1 MRAIGEDLWVAGARL
16 RFVGANRYDLASSPP
31 SAGGYVCGRGY
42 EDAELARLLDELVA
56 STGARLLRTWAFA
69 RFTDG
74 GRDFST
80 LDRLIAAAR
89 ARGLR
94 LVLTLENEW
103 RDCTDAD
110 ATTSDGRKGAAW
122 FASGWQGAYREH
134 VTRVVSRYRD
144 EPTIAMWQLMNEAE
158 SPDGDALLSFA
169 RDAAALVK
177 SLDPNHLVSLG
188 TIGTGQAGTDN
199 DRFARLHALDGID
212 IVEAH
217 DYAQPPTYAE
227 AAEPIPGATATGAPR
242 ANSIASALATARA
255 LGKPFFIG
263 EAGLTAP
270 RPPHA
275 FTVEERAAAMDAK
288 IAAHWA
294 AGTDGFLVWSFYDLV
309 PGDPQGWDFDGA
321 DPLAAVLRRHAAE

>member
-1 MRAIGEDLWVAGARL
+1 MRAVGEELWAAGARL

-31 SAGGYVCGRGY
+31 SVGGYVCGRGY

-56 STGARLLRTWAFA
+56 STGARVVRTWAFA

-103 RDCTDAD
+103 RDCTDGDPA
-110 ATTSDGRKGAAW
+110 TSDGRKGPTW
-122 FASGWQGAYREH
+122 FAGGWQGAYREH
-134 VTRVVSRYRD
+134 LSRVVARYRD
-144 EPTIAMWQLMNEAE
+144 EPAVAMWQLMNEAE
-158 SPDGDALLSFA
+158 CPDADALLAFA
-169 RDAAALVK
+169 RNASALVK

-199 DRFARLHALDGID
+199 ARFERLHALDGID
-212 IVEAH
+212 VVEAH

-227 AAEPIPGATATGAPR
+227 AAEPIPGTTAGAPR
-242 ANSIASALATARA
+242 ANSVASALAAA
-255 LGKPFFIG
+255 HAVGKPFFIG

-275 FTVEERAAAMDAK
+275 FTVEERAAALDAK
-288 IAAHWA
+288 IAAHQA
-294 AGTDGFLVWSFYDLV
+294 VGTDGFLVWSFYDLA

-321 DPLAAVLRRHAAE
+321 DPLAAVLRRRAAE

>member
-1 MRAIGEDLWVAGARL
+1 
-16 RFVGANRYDLASSPP
+16 
-31 SAGGYVCGRGY
+31 VCGRGY

-122 FASGWQGAYREH
+122 
-134 VTRVVSRYRD
+134 
-144 EPTIAMWQLMNEAE
+144 
-158 SPDGDALLSFA
+158 
-169 RDAAALVK
+169 
-177 SLDPNHLVSLG
+177 
-188 TIGTGQAGTDN
+188 
-199 DRFARLHALDGID
+199 
-212 IVEAH
+212 
-217 DYAQPPTYAE
+217 
-227 AAEPIPGATATGAPR
+227 
-242 ANSIASALATARA
+242 
-255 LGKPFFIG
+255 
-263 EAGLTAP
+263 
-270 RPPHA
+270 
-275 FTVEERAAAMDAK
+275 